1 MANNVINGNMT
12 TLYYLLWARY
22 ASNHI
27 RSDYPQQWKMKM
39 MMTVFEYGPT
49 WSKRLEIQDK
59 MRSLSDDEIQK
70 GTIMTYNTAMNP
82 DGAPTTETWESLKGI
97 NSQNKN
103 LYQRGLLD
111 SYAYIDQILKTDV
124 TREFVEKFKKFFDIM
139 ASPGMKLDYD
149 LSHIAQLQFMDL
161 QYVQGNPNEPLFGSY
176 ITATFEEMF
185 PTVSDWLE
193 FYRTCGIPT
202 TIPEV

>member
-1 MANNVINGNMT
+1 MATKGTMT

-22 ASNHI
+22 ASSHI
-27 RSDYPQQWKMKM
+27 RSDYPQQWKMKI

-49 WSKRLEIQDK
+49 WSKRLEIQEK
-59 MRSLSDDEIQK
+59 VRNMSDDEIQK
-70 GTIMTYNTAMNP
+70 GTIMTYNSAMNP
-82 DGAPTTETWESLKGI
+82 DGAPTTETWETLKGI

-103 LYQRGLLD
+103 LYQRGKLD

-149 LSHIAQLQFMDL
+149 LSNIAQLQSMDL
-161 QYVQGNPNEPLFGSY
+161 QHVSGNVNEDLFGSY

-185 PTVSDWLE
+185 PTVADWLD

>member
-1 MANNVINGNMT
+1 MATKGTMT

-22 ASNHI
+22 ASSHI
-27 RSDYPQQWKMKM
+27 RSDYPQQWKMKL

-49 WSKRLEIQDK
+49 WSKRLEIQEK
-59 MRSLSDDEIQK
+59 VRNMSDDEIQK
-70 GTIMTYNTAMNP
+70 GTIMTYNSAMNP
-82 DGAPTTETWESLKGI
+82 DGAPTTETWDTLQGI

-103 LYQRGLLD
+103 LYQRGKLD

-139 ASPGMKLDYD
+139 AAPGMKLEYD
-149 LSHIAQLQFMDL
+149 LSHIAQLQSMDL
-161 QYVQGNPNEPLFGSY
+161 QYVSGNVNEPLFGSY
-176 ITATFEEMF
+176 MTATFEEMF
-185 PTVSDWLE
+185 PTVADWLD

>member
-1 MANNVINGNMT
+1 MATNGTMT

-22 ASNHI
+22 ASSHI
-27 RSDYPQQWKMKM
+27 RSDYPQQWKMKV

-49 WSKRLEIQDK
+49 WSKRLEIQEK
-59 MRSLSDDEIQK
+59 VRNMSDEEIQK
-70 GTIMTYNTAMNP
+70 GTIMTYNSAMNP
-82 DGAPTTETWESLKGI
+82 DGAPTTDTWDTLKGI

-103 LYQRGLLD
+103 LYQRGKLD

-124 TREFVEKFKKFFDIM
+124 TRDFIEKFKKFFDIM
-139 ASPGMKLDYD
+139 AAPGMKLDYD
-149 LSHIAQLQFMDL
+149 LSNIAQLQSMDL
-161 QYVQGNPNEPLFGSY
+161 QHVSGNVNEPLFGSY
-176 ITATFEEMF
+176 MTATFEEMF
-185 PTVSDWLE
+185 PTVADWLE

>member
-1 MANNVINGNMT
+1 MATNGTMT

-22 ASNHI
+22 ASSHI
-27 RSDYPQQWKMKM
+27 RSDYPQQWKMKL

-49 WSKRLEIQDK
+49 WSKRLEIQEK
-59 MRSLSDDEIQK
+59 VRNMSDDEIQK
-70 GTIMTYNTAMNP
+70 GTIMTHNTAMNP
-82 DGAPTTETWESLKGI
+82 DGAPTTETWDTLQGI

-103 LYQRGLLD
+103 LYQRGKLD

-139 ASPGMKLDYD
+139 ASPGEKLEYD
-149 LSHIAQLQFMDL
+149 LSHIAQLQSMDL
-161 QYVQGNPNEPLFGSY
+161 QYVSGNPNEPLFGSY

-185 PTVSDWLE
+185 PSVSDWLD

>member
-1 MANNVINGNMT
+1 MATKGTMT

-22 ASNHI
+22 ASSHI
-27 RSDYPQQWKMKM
+27 RSDYPQQWKMKL

-49 WSKRLEIQDK
+49 WSKRLEIQEK
-59 MRSLSDDEIQK
+59 VRNMSDDEIQK
-70 GTIMTYNTAMNP
+70 GTIMTYNTAQNP
-82 DGAPTTETWESLKGI
+82 DGAPTTETWDTLQGI

-103 LYQRGLLD
+103 LYQRGKLD

-124 TREFVEKFKKFFDIM
+124 TREFIEKFKKFFDIM

-149 LSHIAQLQFMDL
+149 LSNIAQLQSMDL
-161 QYVQGNPNEPLFGSY
+161 QYVSGNINEPLFGSY
-176 ITATFEEMF
+176 MTATFEEMF
-185 PTVSDWLE
+185 PTVADWLE

>member
-1 MANNVINGNMT
+1 MATNGTMT

-22 ASNHI
+22 ASSHI
-27 RSDYPQQWKMKM
+27 RSDYPQQWKMKL

-49 WSKRLEIQDK
+49 WSKRLEIQEK
-59 MRSLSDDEIQK
+59 VRNMSDDEIQK

-82 DGAPTTETWESLKGI
+82 DGAPTTETWETLKGI

-103 LYQRGLLD
+103 LYQRGKLD

-139 ASPGMKLDYD
+139 ASPGEKLEYD
-149 LSHIAQLQFMDL
+149 LSKIAQLQSMDL
-161 QYVQGNPNEPLFGSY
+161 QYVSGNPNEPLFGSY

-185 PTVSDWLE
+185 PTVADWLD

>member
-1 MANNVINGNMT
+1 MATKGTMT

-22 ASNHI
+22 ASSHI
-27 RSDYPQQWKMKM
+27 RSDYPQQWKMKI

-49 WSKRLEIQDK
+49 WSKRLEIQEK
-59 MRSLSDDEIQK
+59 VRNMSDDEIQK
-70 GTIMTYNTAMNP
+70 GTIMTYNSAMNP
-82 DGAPTTETWESLKGI
+82 DGAPTTETWETLKGI

-103 LYQRGLLD
+103 LYQRGKLD

-149 LSHIAQLQFMDL
+149 LSNIAQLQSMDL
-161 QYVQGNPNEPLFGSY
+161 QYVSGNINEPLFGSY
-176 ITATFEEMF
+176 VTATFEEMF
-185 PTVSDWLE
+185 PTVADWLE

>member
-1 MANNVINGNMT
+1 MATKGTMT

-22 ASNHI
+22 ASSHI
-27 RSDYPQQWKMKM
+27 RSDYPQQWKMKL

-49 WSKRLEIQDK
+49 WSKRLEIQEK
-59 MRSLSDDEIQK
+59 VRNMSDDEIQK

-82 DGAPTTETWESLKGI
+82 DGAPTTETWETLKGI

-103 LYQRGLLD
+103 LYQRGKLD

-139 ASPGMKLDYD
+139 ASPGEKLEYD
-149 LSHIAQLQFMDL
+149 LSKIAQLQSMDL
-161 QYVQGNPNEPLFGSY
+161 QYVSGNPNEPLFGSY

-185 PTVSDWLE
+185 PTVADWLD

>member
-1 MANNVINGNMT
+1 MATKGTMT

-22 ASNHI
+22 ASSHI
-27 RSDYPQQWKMKM
+27 RSDYPQQWKMKL

-49 WSKRLEIQDK
+49 WSKRLEIQEK
-59 MRSLSDDEIQK
+59 VRNMSDDEIQK
-70 GTIMTYNTAMNP
+70 GTIMTYNSAMNP
-82 DGAPTTETWESLKGI
+82 DGAPTTDTWDTLQGI

-103 LYQRGLLD
+103 LYQRGKLD

-124 TREFVEKFKKFFDIM
+124 TREFIEKFKKFFDIM
-139 ASPGMKLDYD
+139 ASPGMKLEYD
-149 LSHIAQLQFMDL
+149 LSHIAQLQSMDL
-161 QYVQGNPNEPLFGSY
+161 QYVSGNVNEPLFGSY
-176 ITATFEEMF
+176 MTATFEEMF
-185 PTVSDWLE
+185 PTVADWLE

>member
-27 RSDYPQQWKMKM
+27 NSDYPYQWKMKL

-59 MRSLSDDEIQK
+59 VRNMSDDEIQK

-82 DGAPTTETWESLKGI
+82 DGAPTTETWETLKGI

-103 LYQRGLLD
+103 LCQRGKLD
-111 SYAYIDQILKTDV
+111 SYAYIDQILRTDV
-124 TREFVEKFKKFFDIM
+124 TREFIERFKKFFDIM
-139 ASPGMKLDYD
+139 ASPGEKLEYD
-149 LSHIAQLQFMDL
+149 LSKISQLQSMDL
-161 QYVQGNPNEPLFGSY
+161 QYVSGNVNEDLFGSY
-176 ITATFEEMF
+176 MTSTFEEMF

>member
-1 MANNVINGNMT
+1 MATNGTMT

-22 ASNHI
+22 ASSHI
-27 RSDYPQQWKMKM
+27 RSDYPQQWKMKI

-49 WSKRLEIQDK
+49 WSKRLEIQEK
-59 MRSLSDDEIQK
+59 VRNMSDEEIQK

-82 DGAPTTETWESLKGI
+82 DGAPTTDTWDTLKGI

-103 LYQRGLLD
+103 LYQRGKLD

-124 TREFVEKFKKFFDIM
+124 TRDFLEKFKKFFDIM
-139 ASPGMKLDYD
+139 AAPGMKLDYD
-149 LSHIAQLQFMDL
+149 LSNIAQLQSMGL
-161 QYVQGNPNEPLFGSY
+161 QYVSGNIIEPLFGSY
-176 ITATFEEMF
+176 MTATFEEMF
-185 PTVSDWLE
+185 PTVADWLD

>member
-1 MANNVINGNMT
+1 MATNGTMT

-27 RSDYPQQWKMKM
+27 NSDYPQQWKMKL

-49 WSKRLEIQDK
+49 WSKRLEIQEK
-59 MRSLSDDEIQK
+59 VRNMSDDEIQK

-82 DGAPTTETWESLKGI
+82 DGAPTTETWETLKGI

-103 LYQRGLLD
+103 LYQRGKLD

-124 TREFVEKFKKFFDIM
+124 TREFIEKFKRYFDIM
-139 ASPGMKLDYD
+139 ASPGGQLDYD
-149 LSHIAQLQFMDL
+149 LSKIAQLQTLDL
-161 QYVQGNPNEPLFGSY
+161 TYVSGNPNEPLFGSY
-176 ITATFEEMF
+176 LTATFEEMF

>member
-1 MANNVINGNMT
+1 MATKGTMT

-22 ASNHI
+22 ASSHI
-27 RSDYPQQWKMKM
+27 RSDYPQQWKMKI

-49 WSKRLEIQDK
+49 WSKRLEIQEK
-59 MRSLSDDEIQK
+59 VRNMSDDEIQK
-70 GTIMTYNTAMNP
+70 GTIMTYNSAMNP
-82 DGAPTTETWESLKGI
+82 DGAPTTETWDTLKGI

-103 LYQRGLLD
+103 LYQRGKLD

-149 LSHIAQLQFMDL
+149 LSNIAQLQSMDL
-161 QYVQGNPNEPLFGSY
+161 QYVSGNINEPLFGSY
-176 ITATFEEMF
+176 MTATFEEMF
-185 PTVSDWLE
+185 PTVADWLE

>member
-1 MANNVINGNMT
+1 MATKGTMT

-22 ASNHI
+22 ASSHI
-27 RSDYPQQWKMKM
+27 RSDYPQQWKMKL

-49 WSKRLEIQDK
+49 WSKRLEIQEK
-59 MRSLSDDEIQK
+59 VRNMSDDEIQK

-82 DGAPTTETWESLKGI
+82 DGAPTTETWDTLQGI

-103 LYQRGLLD
+103 LYQRGKLD

-139 ASPGMKLDYD
+139 AAPGMKLDYD
-149 LSHIAQLQFMDL
+149 LSNIAQLQSMDL
-161 QYVQGNPNEPLFGSY
+161 QYVSGNVNEPLFGSY
-176 ITATFEEMF
+176 VTATFEEMF
-185 PTVSDWLE
+185 PTVADWLD

>member
-1 MANNVINGNMT
+1 MATNGTMT

-22 ASNHI
+22 ASSHI
-27 RSDYPQQWKMKM
+27 RSDYPQQWKMKL

-59 MRSLSDDEIQK
+59 VRNMSDDEIQK

-82 DGAPTTETWESLKGI
+82 DGAPTTETWETLKGI

-103 LYQRGLLD
+103 LYQRGKLD

-139 ASPGMKLDYD
+139 ASPGEKLEYD
-149 LSHIAQLQFMDL
+149 LSKIAQLQSMDL
-161 QYVQGNPNEPLFGSY
+161 QYVSGNVNEDLFGSY
-176 ITATFEEMF
+176 LTATFEEMF
-185 PTVSDWLE
+185 PSVSDWLD

>member
-149 LSHIAQLQFMDL
+149 LSHIAQLQSMDL

-185 PTVSDWLE
+185 PTVTDWLE

>member
-1 MANNVINGNMT
+1 MATKGTMT

-27 RSDYPQQWKMKM
+27 RSDYPQQWKMKI

-49 WSKRLEIQDK
+49 WSKRLEIQEK
-59 MRSLSDDEIQK
+59 VRNMSDDEIQK

-82 DGAPTTETWESLKGI
+82 DGAPTTETWDTLQGI

-103 LYQRGLLD
+103 LYQRGKLD

-149 LSHIAQLQFMDL
+149 LSNIAQLQSMDL
-161 QYVQGNPNEPLFGSY
+161 QYVSGNVNEPLFGSY
-176 ITATFEEMF
+176 MTATFEEMF
-185 PTVSDWLE
+185 PTVADWLD

>member
-1 MANNVINGNMT
+1 MATKGTMT

-22 ASNHI
+22 ASSHI
-27 RSDYPQQWKMKM
+27 RSDYPQQWKMKI

-49 WSKRLEIQDK
+49 WSKRLEIQEK
-59 MRSLSDDEIQK
+59 VRNMSDDEIQK
-70 GTIMTYNTAMNP
+70 GTIMTYHCAMNP
-82 DGAPTTETWESLKGI
+82 DGAPTTDTWDTLQGI

-103 LYQRGLLD
+103 LYQRGKLD
-111 SYAYIDQILKTDV
+111 SYAYIDQILKADV
-124 TREFVEKFKKFFDIM
+124 TRDFIEKFKKFFDIM
-139 ASPGMKLDYD
+139 AAPGMKLDYD
-149 LSHIAQLQFMDL
+149 LSNIAQLQSMDL
-161 QYVQGNPNEPLFGSY
+161 QYVSGNVNEPLFGSY

-185 PTVSDWLE
+185 PTVADWLE

>member
-1 MANNVINGNMT
+1 MATNGTMT

-27 RSDYPQQWKMKM
+27 NSDYPQQWKMKL

-49 WSKRLEIQDK
+49 WSKRLEIQEK
-59 MRSLSDDEIQK
+59 VRNMSDDEIQK

-82 DGAPTTETWESLKGI
+82 DGAPTTETWETLKGI

-103 LYQRGLLD
+103 LYQRGKLD

-124 TREFVEKFKKFFDIM
+124 TREFIEKFKKYFDIM
-139 ASPGMKLDYD
+139 ASPGEKLDYD
-149 LSHIAQLQFMDL
+149 LSKIAQLQALDL
-161 QYVQGNPNEPLFGSY
+161 TYVSGNPNEPLFGSY
-176 ITATFEEMF
+176 MTATFEEMF

-193 FYRTCGIPT
+193 YYRTCGIPT

>member
-1 MANNVINGNMT
+1 MATKGTMT

-22 ASNHI
+22 ASSHI
-27 RSDYPQQWKMKM
+27 RSDYPQQWKMKL

-49 WSKRLEIQDK
+49 WSKRLEIQEK
-59 MRSLSDDEIQK
+59 VRNMSDDEIQK
-70 GTIMTYNTAMNP
+70 GTIMTYNSATNP
-82 DGAPTTETWESLKGI
+82 DGAPTTETWDTLQGI

-103 LYQRGLLD
+103 LYQRGKLD

-149 LSHIAQLQFMDL
+149 LSNIAQLQSMDL
-161 QYVQGNPNEPLFGSY
+161 QYVSGNINEPLFGSY
-176 ITATFEEMF
+176 MTATFEEMF
-185 PTVSDWLE
+185 PTVADWLE

>member
-1 MANNVINGNMT
+1 MATKGTMT

-22 ASNHI
+22 ASSHI
-27 RSDYPQQWKMKM
+27 RSDYPQQWKMKL

-49 WSKRLEIQDK
+49 WSKRLEIQEK
-59 MRSLSDDEIQK
+59 VRNMSDDEIQK
-70 GTIMTYNTAMNP
+70 GTIMTYNSAMNP
-82 DGAPTTETWESLKGI
+82 DGAPTTETWDTLQGI

-103 LYQRGLLD
+103 LYQRGKLD

-124 TREFVEKFKKFFDIM
+124 TREFVEKFKKFFDII
-139 ASPGMKLDYD
+139 AAPGMKLDYD
-149 LSHIAQLQFMDL
+149 LSNIAQLQSMDL
-161 QYVQGNPNEPLFGSY
+161 QYVSGNVNEPLFGSY
-176 ITATFEEMF
+176 MTATFEEMF
-185 PTVSDWLE
+185 PSVSDWLD

>member
-1 MANNVINGNMT
+1 MATKGTMT

-22 ASNHI
+22 ASSHI
-27 RSDYPQQWKMKM
+27 RSDYPQQWKMKI

-49 WSKRLEIQDK
+49 WSKRLEIQEK
-59 MRSLSDDEIQK
+59 VRNMSDEDIQK
-70 GTIMTYNTAMNP
+70 GSITTYNTAMNP
-82 DGAPTTETWESLKGI
+82 DSAPTTETWASLDGI

-103 LYQRGLLD
+103 LYQRGKLD

-139 ASPGMKLDYD
+139 ASPGIKLDYD
-149 LSHIAQLQFMDL
+149 LSHIAQLQSMDL
-161 QYVQGNPNEPLFGSY
+161 QYVSGNTNEDLFGSY
-176 ITATFEEMF
+176 MTATFEEMF
-185 PTVSDWLE
+185 PTVADWLE

>member
-1 MANNVINGNMT
+1 MATNGNMT

-22 ASNHI
+22 ASSHI
-27 RSDYPQQWKMKM
+27 RSDYPQQWKMKV

-49 WSKRLEIQDK
+49 WSKRLEIQEK
-59 MRSLSDDEIQK
+59 VRNMSDEEIQK

-82 DGAPTTETWESLKGI
+82 DGAPTTDTWDTLKGI

-103 LYQRGLLD
+103 LYQRGKLD

-124 TREFVEKFKKFFDIM
+124 TRDFIEKFKKFFDIM
-139 ASPGMKLDYD
+139 AAPGMKLDYD
-149 LSHIAQLQFMDL
+149 LSNIAQLQSMDL
-161 QYVQGNPNEPLFGSY
+161 QYVSGNINEPLFGSY
-176 ITATFEEMF
+176 MTATFEEMF
-185 PTVSDWLE
+185 PTVADWLE

>member
-1 MANNVINGNMT
+1 MATNGTMT

-22 ASNHI
+22 ASSHI
-27 RSDYPQQWKMKM
+27 RSDYPQQWKMKL

-49 WSKRLEIQDK
+49 WSKRLEIQEK
-59 MRSLSDDEIQK
+59 VRNMSDDEIQK
-70 GTIMTYNTAMNP
+70 GTIITYNTAMNP
-82 DGAPTTETWESLKGI
+82 DGAPTTETWETLKGI

-103 LYQRGLLD
+103 LYQRGKLD
-111 SYAYIDQILKTDV
+111 SYAYIDQILKTDA

-139 ASPGMKLDYD
+139 ASPGEKLDYD
-149 LSHIAQLQFMDL
+149 LSHIAQLQSMDL
-161 QYVQGNPNEPLFGSY
+161 QYVSGNVNEDLFGSY

-185 PTVSDWLE
+185 PTVTDWLD

>member
-1 MANNVINGNMT
+1 MATKGTMT

-22 ASNHI
+22 ASSHI
-27 RSDYPQQWKMKM
+27 RSDYPQQWKMKI

-49 WSKRLEIQDK
+49 WSKRLEIQEK
-59 MRSLSDDEIQK
+59 VRNMSDEEIQK
-70 GTIMTYNTAMNP
+70 GTIMTYNSAMNP
-82 DGAPTTETWESLKGI
+82 DGAPTTETWETLKGI

-103 LYQRGLLD
+103 LYQRGKLD

-149 LSHIAQLQFMDL
+149 LSNIAQLQSMDL
-161 QYVQGNPNEPLFGSY
+161 QYVSGNVNEPLFGSY
-176 ITATFEEMF
+176 MTATFEEMF
-185 PTVSDWLE
+185 PTVADWLD

>member
-1 MANNVINGNMT
+1 MATNGTMT

-22 ASNHI
+22 ASSHI
-27 RSDYPQQWKMKM
+27 RSDYPQQWKMKV

-49 WSKRLEIQDK
+49 WSKRLEIQEK
-59 MRSLSDDEIQK
+59 VRNMSDDEIQK
-70 GTIMTYNTAMNP
+70 STIMTYNSAMNP
-82 DGAPTTETWESLKGI
+82 DGAPTTDTWDTLKGI

-103 LYQRGLLD
+103 LYQRGKLD

-124 TREFVEKFKKFFDIM
+124 TRDFIEKFKKFFDIM
-139 ASPGMKLDYD
+139 AAPGMKLDYD
-149 LSHIAQLQFMDL
+149 LSNIAQLRSMDL
-161 QYVQGNPNEPLFGSY
+161 QYVSGNVNEPLFGSY
-176 ITATFEEMF
+176 LTATFEEMF
-185 PTVSDWLE
+185 PSVSDWLE

>member
-1 MANNVINGNMT
+1 MATKGTMT

-22 ASNHI
+22 ASSHI
-27 RSDYPQQWKMKM
+27 RSDYPQQWKMKI

-49 WSKRLEIQDK
+49 WSKRLEIQEK
-59 MRSLSDDEIQK
+59 VRNMSDDEIQK
-70 GTIMTYNTAMNP
+70 GTIMTYNSAMNP
-82 DGAPTTETWESLKGI
+82 DGAPTTETWETLKGI

-103 LYQRGLLD
+103 LYQRGKLD

-149 LSHIAQLQFMDL
+149 LSNIAQLQSMDL
-161 QYVQGNPNEPLFGSY
+161 QYVSGNINEDLFGSY
-176 ITATFEEMF
+176 VTATFEEMF
-185 PTVSDWLE
+185 PTVADWLE

>member
-1 MANNVINGNMT
+1 MATKGTMT

-22 ASNHI
+22 ASSHI
-27 RSDYPQQWKMKM
+27 RSDYPQQWKMKI

-49 WSKRLEIQDK
+49 WSKRLEIQEK
-59 MRSLSDDEIQK
+59 VRNMSDDEIQK
-70 GTIMTYNTAMNP
+70 GTIMTYNSAMNP
-82 DGAPTTETWESLKGI
+82 DGAPTTETWDTLQGI

-103 LYQRGLLD
+103 LYQRGKLD

-124 TREFVEKFKKFFDIM
+124 TRDFVEKFKKFFDIM

-149 LSHIAQLQFMDL
+149 LSNIAQLQSMDL
-161 QYVQGNPNEPLFGSY
+161 QYVSGNPNEPLFGSY
-176 ITATFEEMF
+176 MTATFEEMF
-185 PTVSDWLE
+185 PTVADWLE

>member
-1 MANNVINGNMT
+1 MATKGTMT

-22 ASNHI
+22 ASSHI
-27 RSDYPQQWKMKM
+27 RSDYPQQWKMKI

-59 MRSLSDDEIQK
+59 VRNLSDEEIQK

-82 DGAPTTETWESLKGI
+82 DGAPTTETWDTLQGI
-97 NSQNKN
+97 NSQNKT
-103 LYQRGLLD
+103 LQQRGKLD
-111 SYAYIDQILKTDV
+111 SYAYIDQILRTDV
-124 TREFVEKFKKFFDIM
+124 TREFIEKFKKFFDIM
-139 ASPGMKLDYD
+139 ASPGMKLEYD
-149 LSHIAQLQFMDL
+149 WTNTWPTG
-161 QYVQGNPNEPLFGSY
+161 GNPSIAVIGNTDEDLFGSY
-176 ITATFEEMF
+176 MTETFEEMF

>member
-1 MANNVINGNMT
+1 MATKGTMT

-22 ASNHI
+22 ASSHI
-27 RSDYPQQWKMKM
+27 RSDYPQQWKMKI

-49 WSKRLEIQDK
+49 WSKRLEIQEK
-59 MRSLSDDEIQK
+59 VRNMSDDEIQK

-82 DGAPTTETWESLKGI
+82 DGAPTTETWETLKGI

-103 LYQRGLLD
+103 LYQRGKLD

-139 ASPGMKLDYD
+139 ASPGEKLDYD
-149 LSHIAQLQFMDL
+149 LSNIAQLQPMDL
-161 QYVQGNPNEPLFGSY
+161 QYVSGNVNEPLFGSY
-176 ITATFEEMF
+176 LTATFEEMF
-185 PTVSDWLE
+185 PTVADWLE

>member
-1 MANNVINGNMT
+1 MTTKGTMT

-22 ASNHI
+22 ASSHI
-27 RSDYPQQWKMKM
+27 RSDYPQQWKMKI

-49 WSKRLEIQDK
+49 WSKRLEIQEK
-59 MRSLSDDEIQK
+59 VRNMSDDEIQK
-70 GTIMTYNTAMNP
+70 GTIMTYNSAMNP
-82 DGAPTTETWESLKGI
+82 DGAPTTDTWDTLKGI

-103 LYQRGLLD
+103 LYQRGKLD

-139 ASPGMKLDYD
+139 AAPGMKLDYD
-149 LSHIAQLQFMDL
+149 LSNIAQLQSMDL
-161 QYVQGNPNEPLFGSY
+161 QYVSGNVNEPLFGSY
-176 ITATFEEMF
+176 MTATFEEMF
-185 PTVSDWLE
+185 PTVADWLD

>member
-1 MANNVINGNMT
+1 MATKGTMT

-22 ASNHI
+22 ASSHI
-27 RSDYPQQWKMKM
+27 RSDYPQQWKMKL

-49 WSKRLEIQDK
+49 WSKRLEIQEK
-59 MRSLSDDEIQK
+59 VRNMSDDEIQK
-70 GTIMTYNTAMNP
+70 GTIMTYNSAMNP
-82 DGAPTTETWESLKGI
+82 DGAPTTETWDTLQGI

-103 LYQRGLLD
+103 LYQRGKLD

-124 TREFVEKFKKFFDIM
+124 TRDFIEKFKKFFDII
-139 ASPGMKLDYD
+139 AAPGMKLDYD
-149 LSHIAQLQFMDL
+149 LSNIAQLQSMDL
-161 QYVQGNPNEPLFGSY
+161 QYVSGNVNEPLFGSY
-176 ITATFEEMF
+176 MTATFEEMF
-185 PTVSDWLE
+185 PSVSDWLD

>member
-1 MANNVINGNMT
+1 MATKGTMT

-22 ASNHI
+22 ASSHI
-27 RSDYPQQWKMKM
+27 RSDYPQQWKMKL

-49 WSKRLEIQDK
+49 WSKRLEIQEK
-59 MRSLSDDEIQK
+59 VRNMSDDEIQK
-70 GTIMTYNTAMNP
+70 GTIMTYNSAMNP
-82 DGAPTTETWESLKGI
+82 DGAPTTETWDTLKGI

-103 LYQRGLLD
+103 LYQRGKLD

-139 ASPGMKLDYD
+139 ASPGMKLEYD
-149 LSHIAQLQFMDL
+149 LSNIAQLQSMDL
-161 QYVQGNPNEPLFGSY
+161 QHVSGNINEPLFGSY
-176 ITATFEEMF
+176 MTATFEEMF
-185 PTVSDWLE
+185 PTVADWLD